1 MERKWFEK
9 LLVKSIVFTF
19 FLFVLFFVIK
29 LCFVLYSGVYH
40 NAIGEVKSF
49 GEYIDTFIDGLRYD
63 SRSVAVFSI
72 LYFLIGLIF
81 FWTQFRW
88 TILWIYAFFVV
99 LLTLFIGISEIVFYE
114 IFDDVFN
121 ANLLGLL
128 FDDQKAIF
136 KTGISGQYGISTKVV
151 LWLGLSIVFMWFY
164 TRIFG
169 RITREYGYDS
179 LSSIRSRS
187 TGKESLIASVFFLV
201 VFILLM
207 TFSIN
212 SAFSFQ
218 GVSLDQ
224 IAKPIDNTFL
234 RKVST
239 GAFRNLYLI
248 YRGYTKISNSTF
260 SDYSEQTPL
269 EVVKE
274 YFELET
280 EQTHYDLRELLA
292 KKVSNM
298 SEKKIDY
305 IFYIVAESLSEWH
318 FDKEFD
324 EIGLTSG
331 LKSLLEDAH
340 GAKIGVFLQNGSS
353 TIKSL
358 DVQLTGLFQT
368 EIPVNSLLG
377 VLQPFVTA
385 PGVIMKDLGYQTNF
399 YYGGSGIWQKLDRY
413 TATQGFDNMYYN
425 VHIIDHAKLNGYPS
439 PFEGL
444 WGAYDHYLY
453 SLVRDNVFKHRNTPS
468 FNMILTTSNHPPY
481 DVPLEQFKVPLDE
494 IKKFLV
500 DGKYRKQDEQL
511 LGHIWYQDKMITRFI
526 QEISQVLPDSL
537 FVITGDHYDREY
549 IRNKDS
555 LKVRNTI
562 PLIIYSPALEIKKH
576 TDIGSHID
584 IVPSIVELV
593 APKDYV
599 YRSFGFPLVGND
611 SVIALSEKD
620 SAFGCFAVATDRF
633 IYTQDNGIEY
643 FHQAMT
649 YHNDNELAQSL
660 YKRLQQGKA
669 LSWWILK
676 NGYEITN
683 DETH

>member
-1 MERKWFEK
+1 
-9 LLVKSIVFTF
+9 
-19 FLFVLFFVIK
+19 
-29 LCFVLYSGVYH
+29 
-40 NAIGEVKSF
+40 
-49 GEYIDTFIDGLRYD
+49 
-63 SRSVAVFSI
+63 
-72 LYFLIGLIF
+72 
-81 FWTQFRW
+81 
-88 TILWIYAFFVV
+88 
-99 LLTLFIGISEIVFYE
+99 
-114 IFDDVFN
+114 
-121 ANLLGLL
+121 
-128 FDDQKAIF
+128 
-136 KTGISGQYGISTKVV
+136 
-151 LWLGLSIVFMWFY
+151 
-164 TRIFG
+164 
-169 RITREYGYDS
+169 
-179 LSSIRSRS
+179 
-187 TGKESLIASVFFLV
+187 
-201 VFILLM
+201 
-207 TFSIN
+207 
-212 SAFSFQ
+212 
-218 GVSLDQ
+218 
-224 IAKPIDNTFL
+224 
-234 RKVST
+234 
-239 GAFRNLYLI
+239 
-248 YRGYTKISNSTF
+248 
-260 SDYSEQTPL
+260 
-269 EVVKE
+269 
-274 YFELET
+274 
-280 EQTHYDLRELLA
+280 
-292 KKVSNM
+292 
-298 SEKKIDY
+298 
-305 IFYIVAESLSEWH
+305 
-318 FDKEFD
+318 
-324 EIGLTSG
+324 
-331 LKSLLEDAH
+331 
-340 GAKIGVFLQNGSS
+340 
-353 TIKSL
+353 
-358 DVQLTGLFQT
+358 
-368 EIPVNSLLG
+368 
-377 VLQPFVTA
+377 
-385 PGVIMKDLGYQTNF
+385 
-399 YYGGSGIWQKLDRY
+399 
-413 TATQGFDNMYYN
+413 
-425 VHIIDHAKLNGYPS
+425 
-439 PFEGL
+439 

-576 TDIGSHID
+576 TNIGSHID

-620 SAFGCFAVATDRF
+620 SAFGYFAVATDRF

>member
-274 YFELET
+274 YFEL
-280 EQTHYDLRELLA
+280 
-292 KKVSNM
+292 
-298 SEKKIDY
+298 
-305 IFYIVAESLSEWH
+305 
-318 FDKEFD
+318 
-324 EIGLTSG
+324 
-331 LKSLLEDAH
+331 
-340 GAKIGVFLQNGSS
+340 
-353 TIKSL
+353 
-358 DVQLTGLFQT
+358 
-368 EIPVNSLLG
+368 
-377 VLQPFVTA
+377 
-385 PGVIMKDLGYQTNF
+385 
-399 YYGGSGIWQKLDRY
+399 
-413 TATQGFDNMYYN
+413 
-425 VHIIDHAKLNGYPS
+425 
-439 PFEGL
+439 
-444 WGAYDHYLY
+444 
-453 SLVRDNVFKHRNTPS
+453 
-468 FNMILTTSNHPPY
+468 
-481 DVPLEQFKVPLDE
+481 
-494 IKKFLV
+494 
-500 DGKYRKQDEQL
+500 
-511 LGHIWYQDKMITRFI
+511 
-526 QEISQVLPDSL
+526 
-537 FVITGDHYDREY
+537 
-549 IRNKDS
+549 
-555 LKVRNTI
+555 
-562 PLIIYSPALEIKKH
+562 
-576 TDIGSHID
+576 
-584 IVPSIVELV
+584 
-593 APKDYV
+593 
-599 YRSFGFPLVGND
+599 
-611 SVIALSEKD
+611 
-620 SAFGCFAVATDRF
+620 
-633 IYTQDNGIEY
+633 
-643 FHQAMT
+643 
-649 YHNDNELAQSL
+649 
-660 YKRLQQGKA
+660 
-669 LSWWILK
+669 
-676 NGYEITN
+676 
-683 DETH
+683 